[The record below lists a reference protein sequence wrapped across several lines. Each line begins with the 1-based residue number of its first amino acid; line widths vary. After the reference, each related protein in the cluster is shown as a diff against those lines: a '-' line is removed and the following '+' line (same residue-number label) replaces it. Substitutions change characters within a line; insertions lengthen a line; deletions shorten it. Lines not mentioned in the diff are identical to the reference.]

1 MSRLSNRIDKLEKVV
16 RKEHAI
22 QQIRIRRLS
31 GEDGKE
37 AEQKYLLHQA
47 RASLR
52 LCEPS
57 NVIFISKRLKELR
70 EEHPLFP
77 YGLPENEAREI
88 IKECEDE
95 AA

>member
-1 MSRLSNRIDKLEKVV
+1 MSRLSNRLDNLEKVA
-16 RKEHAI
+16 RKEHVI
-22 QQIRIRRLS
+22 QQIIIRRLS
-31 GEDGKE
+31 GEEGKE
-37 AEQKYLLHQA
+37 AKKKYLIHQA

-70 EEHPLFP
+70 EEYPKFP
-77 YGLPENEAREI
+77 YGLPENETREI